1 MRPDQVSCVRSSL
14 TTQTGLT
21 KEGLAALYA
30 REYEGREAA
39 QEKIE
44 KKKTKSQRKKD
55 VKRRRRR
62 RRQRR
67 SSGRAV
73 VNRKE
78 RECGEE

>member
-44 KKKTKSQRKKD
+44 KKY
-55 VKRRRRR
+55 
-62 RRQRR
+62 
-67 SSGRAV
+67 
-73 VNRKE
+73 
-78 RECGEE
+78 EELMQKMTDKFASVIDD